1 MNERILSVIER
12 IEYPFDQDVSD
23 EIVAIEKEYQIG
35 TNEVTDQL
43 FFRMVTKRE
52 MSW

>member
-1 MNERILSVIER
+1 MNERILAVIKR
-12 IEYPFDQDVSD
+12 IEHPFDQDVSD
-23 EIVAIEKEYQIG
+23 EIVAIEKEYKIG

-43 FFRMVTKRE
+43 FFRMMTKRE